1 MERPAQKSLS
11 AAMLA
16 CVTAFA
22 CSAVSGEAGKKA
34 TDKDKKTQETVALSA
49 PAAVPGGVAA
59 TVGDRSIT
67 LQDLDQRAASSLMRV
82 RQQEYEVRQQTLDGM
97 INEELFER
105 EAKARGVNREKLME
119 TEVSS
124 KVPEPSQAE
133 IDAYYEQNKARMGS
147 QTKEQIGPQISAMLK
162 QQKVSGVQAEFVK
175 QLREKYGVKVKL
187 EPPRVQVS
195 TDDDP
200 IKGGPTGAPV
210 TIVEFSDYQCPFCSR
225 AEGVVDEVMKKY
237 GEKVRLIYRD
247 YPLSFH
253 QNAETAA
260 MASECAEEQGK
271 FWEMHKAMFGN
282 QMKLTVADLVETA
295 GNLSLDK
302 DKFKGCLDSGKYR
315 SEVQK
320 DFQDGQKYGVT
331 GTPTFFINGIM
342 IVGAR
347 GVESFSEIIDREL
360 TREAK

>member
-1 MERPAQKSLS
+1 MDRPLQKSLS
-11 AAMLA
+11 AAMLLA
-16 CVTAFA
+16 VIAVFA
-22 CSAVSGEAGKKA
+22 CNAASGDADKRKKSPAPDAAA
-34 TDKDKKTQETVALSA
+34 TA
-49 PAAVPGGVAA
+49 PAAGPGGVAA

-67 LQDLDQRAASSLMRV
+67 FEELDLKAAAALMKV
-82 RQQEYEVRQQTLDGM
+82 RQQEYEARQQVLDGM

-105 EAKARGVNREKLME
+105 EAKAKGVPKDKLLE
-119 TEVSS
+119 TEITA
-124 KVPEPSQAE
+124 KVPDPAQAE
-133 IDAYYEQNKARMGS
+133 VDAYYEQNKARMGT

-162 QQKVSGVQAEFVK
+162 QQKLAGVQAEFIK
-175 QLREKYGVKVKL
+175 QLREKYGVKVLL

-195 TDDDP
+195 VDDDAA
-200 IKGGPTGAPV
+200 KGGPESAPV

-225 AEGVVDEVMKKY
+225 AEVVVDEVMKKY
-237 GEKVRLIYRD
+237 GDKVRLVYRD

-253 QNAETAA
+253 QNAETAS

-282 QMKLTVADLVETA
+282 QQKLAAGDLVETA
-295 GNLSLDK
+295 GNIGLDK
-302 DKFKGCLDSGKYR
+302 DAFKACLDSGKFR
-315 SEVQK
+315 TEVQK

-347 GVESFSEIIDREL
+347 GVDSFSEIIDREL
-360 TREAK
+360 ARKK